1 MTVREIFLDKDYNC
15 AEAVLL
21 WADEQYGLGIAPED
35 AKLVSGFGGGLGCGE
50 NCGALL
56 GALAALS
63 KMLVRGRAHETPEFR
78 ERCARLVDRFRAD
91 LGSIQCAE
99 LKEKYRRPDVRCL
112 YVVERAAALLDEQAR
127 ALEDVRQER
136 FHSI

>member
-21 WADEQYGLGIAPED
+21 WADERYGLGVAPED
-35 AKLVSGFGGGLGCGE
+35 VKLVSGFGGGLGSGE

-63 KMLVRGRAHETPEFR
+63 KALVRERAHATTGFGAT
-78 ERCARLVDRFRAD
+78 CTGLVDRFRAE
-91 LGSIQCAE
+91 LGTIECTE

-112 YVVERAAALLDEQAR
+112 YVVERAAAILDEYMQE
-127 ALEDVRQER
+127 LEEKP
-136 FHSI
+136 